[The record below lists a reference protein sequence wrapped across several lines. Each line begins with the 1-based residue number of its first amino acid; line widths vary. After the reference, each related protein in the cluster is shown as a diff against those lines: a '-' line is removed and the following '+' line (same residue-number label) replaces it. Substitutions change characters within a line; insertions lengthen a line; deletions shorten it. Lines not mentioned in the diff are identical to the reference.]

1 MAWSDF
7 ADILK
12 GLVEKVSNKAYG
24 AAAVLFFFASAA
36 IGWSYFNYVQEVRT
50 KYVTPFESERL
61 RVKLDSCEV
70 RERRVAAKEAEENDL
85 KEAVLMSLQR
95 RVDSL
100 SFATMQAARDNAVL
114 QSQINKSTNKI
125 KNSLP

>member
-7 ADILK
+7 TEILK
-12 GLVEKVSNKAYG
+12 NVIDKVSERAYG
-24 AAAVLFFFASAA
+24 AAAVVFFFAAA
-36 IGWSYFNYVQEVRT
+36 GIGLSYFNYVQEVRT

-85 KEAVLMSLQR
+85 KEIILVSLQR

-100 SFATMQAARDNAVL
+100 SFAVIQAARDNATL
-114 QSQINKSTNKI
+114 QNQINKSTNKI
-125 KNSLP
+125 KTTIQ